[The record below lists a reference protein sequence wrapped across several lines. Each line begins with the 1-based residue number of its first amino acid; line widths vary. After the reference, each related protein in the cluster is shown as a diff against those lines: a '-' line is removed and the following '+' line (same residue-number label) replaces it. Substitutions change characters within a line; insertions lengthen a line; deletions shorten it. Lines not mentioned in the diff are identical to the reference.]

1 MRQVVQLDLLPA
13 PPPRHLKPHSE
24 LAPRRRPTANP
35 GWARA
40 SAPAC
45 SASRCELAAEAGV
58 AALACVCVCGVAT
71 EARVTATPI
80 TPPRPPLLLR
90 RAAVAVAAVA
100 AVAAATDRIWR
111 GRRLEED
118 RRRDPKSLYRSYP
131 PPPLRER
138 GSGGTPNSIPIVR
151 FGVELG
157 IIGVGLGL
165 GLG

>member
-1 MRQVVQLDLLPA
+1 MRLALHELEPASRLVGVRQVVQLDLLPA

-58 AALACVCVCGVAT
+58 AALACVCVCGVAI

-80 TPPRPPLLLR
+80 TAAPSTPP
-90 RAAVAVAAVA
+90 
-100 AVAAATDRIWR
+100 
-111 GRRLEED
+111 
-118 RRRDPKSLYRSYP
+118 P
-131 PPPLRER
+131 PPPLRLPRSPRLPPLPIASGGGAGLRRIGGGIPSPSIDPTPPLCESEVQGVLR
-138 GSGGTPNSIPIVR
+138 TQYLLFGSG
-151 FGVELG
+151 
-157 IIGVGLGL
+157 
-165 GLG
+165 